1 MESAQLGRLIAAAD
15 DQRIRGNL
23 DAAIETLRRV
33 LSIDPEHARAHAS
46 LAIALVDADRLHAA
60 EAEVGAALLADGN
73 DAYCHY
79 AGAFVCLA
87 QRRLDDAWKHCMVA
101 LEESENVPALVL
113 ASSVQRLRGDA
124 ARAREQLGRALELAP
139 ADPHVLREL
148 ARLELADRDFGAAA
162 RAIDDA
168 LRASPESVESHVLA
182 GHIALARGDQ
192 EAADRHLRI
201 ALQARPDRREV
212 IQLLASVKA
221 RRSPL
226 LGPWWRFNSWI
237 AQGSGTRTTALL
249 IATFILVR
257 VAIIVADH
265 FDADRLAAGLHLAW
279 LGFCAYTWVGPA
291 LWRRMV
297 QQELQTVRLR
307 DDY

>member
-1 MESAQLGRLIAAAD
+1 MEAAQINRLIASAD

-23 DAAIETLRRV
+23 DVAIETLRRA
-33 LSIDPEHARAHAS
+33 LSIDPEHARAHAA
-46 LAIALVDADRLHAA
+46 LAIALVEADRLHAA
-60 EAEVGAALLADGN
+60 GAEVGAALLADGN

-101 LEESENVPALVL
+101 LEETENVPALVL
-113 ASSVQRLRGDA
+113 ACSVQRLQGEP
-124 ARAREQLGRALELAP
+124 ARAREHLTRALELAP
-139 ADPHVLREL
+139 DDPHVLREL
-148 ARLELADRDFGAAA
+148 ARLELGERAFDAAA
-162 RAIDDA
+162 QAIDAA

-192 EAADRHLRI
+192 DSADRHLRI
-201 ALQARPDRREV
+201 ALQARPDRRDV
-212 IQLLASVKA
+212 IELLASVKA

-226 LGPWWRFNSWI
+226 LGPWWRFNSWV
-237 AQGSGTRTTALL
+237 ARGSGGRTTALL
-249 IATFILVR
+249 ITTFILVR

-265 FDADRLAAGLHLAW
+265 FDADTVAQGLQLAW

-297 QQELQTVRLR
+297 LQELQTVRLR